1 MAIISFREYARQK
14 GVHLKA
20 IQKRIENGSISK
32 AAIVPGG
39 TAKNPGVHPKIDSEI
54 ADRDFAKLGDP
65 QKKLASEAR
74 VDKQSKPKEQPSD
87 SELLR
92 QTKKTKAIR
101 PEIVK
106 EEHDGKTVP
115 VVKEPPGEVNRYV
128 LAKATNE
135 ELKSRK
141 IELEV
146 LELEGRLV
154 DVGDVKEALEQKIQ
168 EVRSALF
175 TTGDKIA
182 LQILGK
188 KDLLEVKTIIKKSIN
203 EALSGLQ
210 RIENDF

>member
-1 MAIISFREYARQK
+1 MPIMSFRKYAEKEGIALSSLQD
-14 GVHLKA
+14 
-20 IQKRIENGSISK
+20 RIKSGSISK
-32 AAIVPGG
+32 RAIVPPE
-39 TAKNPGVHPKIDSEI
+39 TERNPGKHPKIDSDI
-54 ADRDFAKLGDP
+54 ADQDFKKNGDP
-65 QKKLASEAR
+65 GKKVAADLGAKKPPAGTSE
-74 VDKQSKPKEQPSD
+74 SD
-87 SELLR
+87 LLR

-115 VVKEPPGEVNRYV
+115 VVKEPPSETNRYV

-154 DVGDVKEALEQKIQ
+154 DVADVKEAMEKKIQ

-175 TTGDKIA
+175 TTGDKVA

-188 KDLLEVKTIIKKSIN
+188 KDLLEVKTLIKKSIN